1 MSWSILSMGAVM
13 KAVRRSTALES
24 SDVMVQTVYGCCDE
38 GGTEEHG
45 VREFRC
51 HGSDCLRVL

>member
-13 KAVRRSTALES
+13 KAVRRSTAVES
-24 SDVMVQTVYGCCDE
+24 FDAMVHTVYVCYDE

-45 VREFRC
+45 GREFRC
-51 HGSDCLRVL
+51 HGPYYLWVL